1 MSNTVPVPTVNGV
14 ANGEFFSCHYSVVD
28 LFVEFFKNFTSYK
41 FVAVMSSK
49 IMHMI
54 KKVVVQIVT
63 LAIEPSGQFIDSQ
76 TGG

>member
-41 FVAVMSSK
+41 FVAIMSPK
-49 IMHMI
+49 IMHNYD
-54 KKVVVQIVT
+54 Q
-63 LAIEPSGQFIDSQ
+63 ESCSSNCDFGD
-76 TGG
+76 